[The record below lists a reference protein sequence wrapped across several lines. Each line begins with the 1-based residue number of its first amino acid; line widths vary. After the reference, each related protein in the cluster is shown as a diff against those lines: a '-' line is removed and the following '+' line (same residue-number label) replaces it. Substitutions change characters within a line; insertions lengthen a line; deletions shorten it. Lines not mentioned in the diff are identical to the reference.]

1 MKTFSAKPNSVA
13 PKWYT
18 IDASQVPL
26 GDLAVKVAN
35 VLRGKNKPTYTPHVD
50 TGDYVVVLNAEK
62 IQVSAGKSDQKKIY
76 NYSGYPG
83 GLRER
88 RLADVIATNPCE
100 VVERAV
106 RGMLPKNKLA
116 KTQFAK
122 LKVYAGNEHP
132 HTAQNPEVLV
142 LKQVS
147 QEIK

>member
-1 MKTFSAKPNSVA
+1 MKTFSAKPNSVK

-26 GDLAVKVAN
+26 GDLAVKIAN
-35 VLRGKNKPTYTPHVD
+35 VLRGKDKPTYTPHID
-50 TGDYVVVLNAEK
+50 TGDYVVVLNASQ
-62 IQVSAGKSDQKKIY
+62 IQVSAPKAAKKSFY

-88 RLADVIATNPCE
+88 KLSDVIVSNPCE
-100 VVERAV
+100 VIERAV
-106 RGMLPKNKLA
+106 KGMMPKNKLA
-116 KTQFAK
+116 KVQFAK
-122 LKVYAGNEHP
+122 LKVYSGSEHP
-132 HTAQNPEVLV
+132 HTAQKPEILE